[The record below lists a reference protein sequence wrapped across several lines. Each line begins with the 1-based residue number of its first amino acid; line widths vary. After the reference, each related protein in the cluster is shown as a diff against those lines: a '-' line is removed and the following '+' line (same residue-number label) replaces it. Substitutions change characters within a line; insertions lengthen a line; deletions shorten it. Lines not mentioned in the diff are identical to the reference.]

1 MDMLRRLTMLLC
13 AVTAVTHVLGATPTA
28 APSDHELLAEY
39 RLNDENVARWTQ
51 ATRNLVQVFKDNPE
65 LARSQD
71 RVDADKANIADI
83 AAWYDSKPEV
93 KKAINSADMTSQE
106 YTTFL
111 FSMFQAGMGAYLAQQ
126 KGLDKVP
133 EGTVRENVEYYIIN
147 QKKLTTLGRELQQLA
162 PAK

>member
-1 MDMLRRLTMLLC
+1 MLQRLATLLC
-13 AVTAVTHVLGATPTA
+13 VVATIAHIFGAAAVA
-28 APSDHELLAEY
+28 APSDKELLAEY
-39 RLNDENVARWTQ
+39 RLNDENVARWTR

-65 LARSQD
+65 LAQSQD
-71 RVDADKANIADI
+71 RVDADKASIADI

-93 KKAINSADMTSQE
+93 KAAINAADMTSQE

-111 FSMFQAGMGAYLAQQ
+111 FSMFQAGLGAYVAQQ

-133 EGTVRENVEYYIIN
+133 AGTVRENVEYYIIN
-147 QKKLTTLGRELQQLA
+147 QEKLTALGEELQQLA